1 MGIVRKTSRSKKSKD
16 PLLGQVVAGRYR
28 LESLLGEG
36 GMGVVYRARHVLIDR
51 VVALKLIRPDLR
63 GETHL
68 RAWMV
73 REARAANR
81 VDHAHIVDIHDVGET
96 EEGELYLVMEYLIGD
111 SLSSQIAKGPMPIAR
126 AVDILEQ
133 MTAAL
138 ARAHDLG
145 VVHRD
150 LKSDN
155 IMITARGGRKD
166 FVKILDFGLAALTR
180 DPRLAPK
187 GAVFGTPEYMS
198 PEQARGEDAISSSDL
213 YALGVLFFEML
224 TGRLPFRSGDR
235 DELLE
240 MQRKAKAPSPR
251 KYRPDIPEQAE
262 HIILKLL
269 EKKAEDRFRDGHHL
283 KEELKEMQ
291 RALPSRE
298 WDAPTDAAPVA
309 PPPPPPAQTPGVVEW
324 SGTAANFLRAVA
336 RAYPDGDAPTEVQGA
351 SDKIWE
357 LASRA
362 SRLEGELESH
372 SKKLEAIEKRGRGL
386 RAEIGRKVEDLAG
399 EESRALRDASS
410 ERDVLSHLILKRKKA
425 QREQHTAQA
434 EVQAAGDHIERNRRA
449 YESLGAARAQV
460 EVLEGVSRDYERR
473 ARSKEDIAAERRKQI
488 EELRAQLSSANAIQR
503 GFGKRSPDGPRAN
516 RQPRTRGPHLRK
528 GLRRRL
534 KPPARPPP
542 RQDGMPR
549 APRRHR
555 QAPQRQRSRRQA
567 IRATRTDGKARR
579 CAVAPRQQGP
589 EGTRIDQAI
598 GFSAT
603 ILQFKS
609 AILAFSAA
617 VQASPPF

>member
-1 MGIVRKTSRSKKSKD
+1 MQMSYRYGGTMGIVRKTSRSKKTKD
-16 PLLGQVVAGRYR
+16 PLLGKVIAGRYR
-28 LESLLGEG
+28 LESQLGEG

-96 EEGELYLVMEYLIGD
+96 EDGELYLVMEYLIGD

-155 IMITARGGRKD
+155 IMITGRGGRKD

-198 PEQARGEDAISSSDL
+198 PEQARGEDAIAGSDL
-213 YALGVLFFEML
+213 YALGILFFEML

-240 MQRKAKAPSPR
+240 MQRKAKPPNPR

-262 HIILKLL
+262 QIIAKLL
-269 EKKAEDRFRDGHHL
+269 EKDPDSRFRDGHHL

-298 WDAPTDAAPVA
+298 WDQPTETAPLA

-324 SGTAANFLRAVA
+324 SRTAANFLRAVA
-336 RAYPDGDAPTEVQGA
+336 RAYPDGDAPTDVQGA
-351 SDKIWE
+351 SDQIWE

-372 SKKLEAIEKRGRGL
+372 SKKLEAIEKRGRAL

-399 EESRALRDASS
+399 EESRALRDAST
-410 ERDVLSHLILKRKKA
+410 ERDMLSQLILKRKRA
-425 QREQHTAQA
+425 QREYLAAQS
-434 EVQAAGDHIERNRRA
+434 EVQAAGKNLERIRRG
-449 YESLGAARAQV
+449 YETFGAARAQV
-460 EVLEGVSRDYERR
+460 ETLETVSRDYERR
-473 ARSKEDIAAERRKQI
+473 ARSKEDVAGERRRQI
-488 EELRAQLSSANAIQR
+488 EDLRAQL
-503 GFGKRSPDGPRAN
+503 KRYSEALESDLQTGRERIAN
-516 RQPRTRGPHLRK
+516 RVREALTYEKAFSDASHILLDHLRD
-528 GLRRRL
+528 
-534 KPPARPPP
+534 KPECRELLE
-542 RQDGMPR
+542 D
-549 APRRHR
+549 
-555 QAPQRQRSRRQA
+555 
-567 IRATRTDGKARR
+567 IDKARNGMHPDEKPSELQELMER
-579 CAVAPRQQGP
+579 HVAAR
-589 EGTRIDQAI
+589 
-598 GFSAT
+598 
-603 ILQFKS
+603 
-609 AILAFSAA
+609 
-617 VQASPPF
+617 

>member
-16 PLLGQVVAGRYR
+16 PLLGKVVAGRYR

-96 EEGELYLVMEYLIGD
+96 EDSELYLVMEYLIGD

-235 DELLE
+235 DELLD
-240 MQRKAKAPSPR
+240 MQRTATPPKPS
-251 KYRPDIPEQAE
+251 KYRPDIPEHAE
-262 HIILKLL
+262 KIILKLL
-269 EKKAEDRFRDGHHL
+269 EKKPEDRFRDGHHL

-291 RALPSRE
+291 RTLPSRE
-298 WDAPTDAAPVA
+298 WDQPTDITPIA

-324 SGTAANFLRAVA
+324 SRTAANFLRAVA
-336 RAYPDGDAPTEVQGA
+336 RAYPDGNAPDDVQGA
-351 SDKIWE
+351 SDQIWE

-372 SKKLEAIEKRGRGL
+372 SKKLETIEKRGRAL

-410 ERDVLSHLILKRKKA
+410 ERDSLSELILKLKRAKRA
-425 QREQHTAQA
+425 QQAAEA
-434 EVQAAGDHIERNRRA
+434 EVKQAGSNVERVRRG
-449 YESLGAARAQV
+449 YEALGAARSQCD
-460 EVLEGVSRDYERR
+460 VLTDVARDYERR
-473 ARSKEDIAAERRKQI
+473 ARAKEETAAERRKQI
-488 EELRAQLSSANAIQR
+488 EELRAQLKRYSEALEQDLQTGRERIASRVGEALSYETAFGTASSLLL
-503 GFGKRSPDGPRAN
+503 D
-516 RQPRTRGPHLRK
+516 HLRD
-528 GLRRRL
+528 
-534 KPPARPPP
+534 KPECRELLEDIDKSRNGKDPDEKPSELQELMEKHVAAR
-542 RQDGMPR
+542 
-549 APRRHR
+549 
-555 QAPQRQRSRRQA
+555 
-567 IRATRTDGKARR
+567 
-579 CAVAPRQQGP
+579 
-589 EGTRIDQAI
+589 
-598 GFSAT
+598 
-603 ILQFKS
+603 
-609 AILAFSAA
+609 
-617 VQASPPF
+617 